1 MQRNKNNA
9 LMSVLAMAFGA
20 SPLSTHTLEAM
31 PGPLFTN
38 RMMGFVNRGSG
49 ELKASRSKELSQSLI
64 LAAQAK
70 RERRQQR
77 NLAVALGNPYLFLSG
92 QPFPVSRG

>member
-9 LMSVLAMAFGA
+9 LMSMLATAFGA
-20 SPLSTHTLEAM
+20 SPLSIT
-31 PGPLFTN
+31 PGLVFTN
-38 RMMGFVNRGSG
+38 RMTGFVNRGTG
-49 ELKASRSKELSQSLI
+49 ALRASRSKELSQSLI

-92 QPFPVSRG
+92 QPFPVSKG